1 MKLTTEYPL
10 WLIIFCMAAGIAYA
24 GILYY
29 KDKKLNELSVWM
41 IRLLA
46 VFRFT
51 VVTLLSFLLLSPL
64 LKTIN
69 REVEKPVII
78 IAQDNSE
85 SLVAGKDSAYYKN
98 EYKQNIQKLVE
109 QLSGKYEVRFYSF
122 ADGIKEI
129 NSADSLAFNE
139 KQTDISVLFDEIE
152 TRYTNRNTGAIILAS
167 DGLYNKGSNPVYSAE
182 KIKTPVYTIALG
194 DTTVKKDLI
203 LLNVEHN
210 RLAYLGNKFPLEIVV
225 NARQLKGKTTTLT
238 VTKGDASLFTQTL
251 NIHSDVFFTS
261 VPVYLEAKETGL
273 QHYKVKLTALSEEIN
288 TSNNTRDIFIEV
300 LDSRQK
306 VAIIADAPHPDVAAI
321 KESLE
326 NNQNYEVESF
336 TIDNFDKPVKKYN
349 LIILHQ
355 LPGIRN
361 PASKIMTDIEAADVP
376 VWVFSGAGTVLKN
389 GLSSISAS
397 QKTNEC
403 EAILEQNFSLFTIS
417 DELRKAIKDFPA
429 LVSPYGSYSAE
440 NTANV
445 LFYQRIGIVDTKTPL
460 MSFGSSG
467 ESKIAVFT
475 GEGIWK
481 WRLQDFS
488 MHGNHTLFDELV
500 SKTVQYLSVKA
511 DKSFFKIPGKNNF
524 LENEPIELEA
534 EVYNESYELINEPEV
549 NITITNSDNK
559 KFPYTFSKTAG
570 AYRLNAG
577 MMPVGEYKYE
587 ARVKIGEKIYP
598 HRGEFSVNALQV
610 ELTNTIADHQ
620 LLYSLSK
627 KHDGQILYPSQLDK
641 LAEILNSRTDIKSV
655 SYTQNR
661 LADLVNL
668 KWIFFLLLVL
678 LSMEWFLRKRNGV
691 Y

>member
-1 MKLTTEYPL
+1 MKLTTEYPI
-10 WLIIFCMAAGIAYA
+10 WFIIFCIAAGIAYA

-29 KDKKLNELSVWM
+29 KDKKLNELSTWM
-41 IRLLA
+41 IRLMA
-46 VFRFT
+46 AFRFI

-64 LKTIN
+64 LKTIS
-69 REVEKPVII
+69 REVEKPVIV

-85 SLVAGKDSAYYKN
+85 SLVAAKDSAFYKG
-98 EYKQNIQKLVE
+98 EYKQSIQKLID
-109 QLSGKYEVRFYSF
+109 QLSEKYEVRFYSF
-122 ADGIKEI
+122 ADRIKEI
-129 NSADSLAFNE
+129 PSADSLSFNE

-167 DGLYNKGSNPVYSAE
+167 DGLYNKGSNPVYSADR
-182 KIKTPVYTIALG
+182 IKTPVYTIALG
-194 DTTVKKDLI
+194 DTTVKKDII
-203 LLNVEHN
+203 LQKVEHN
-210 RLAYLGNKFPLEIVV
+210 RLAYLGNKFPMEIVV

-238 VTKGDASLFTQTL
+238 VSKADATLFTQTL
-251 NIHSDVFFTS
+251 NFNSDAFFTT

-273 QHYKVKLTALSEEIN
+273 QHYKVKLTALNEEVN

-326 NNQNYEVESF
+326 NNQNYEVESY

-349 LIILHQ
+349 LVILHQ
-355 LPGIRN
+355 LPGTRN
-361 PASKIMTDIEAADVP
+361 PAGKLLNDIQAADVP
-376 VWVFSGAGTVLKN
+376 VWAISGAGSILKN
-389 GLSSISAS
+389 NLSSVSAS

-403 EAILEQNFSLFTIS
+403 EAILDQNFSLFTIS
-417 DELRKAIKDFPA
+417 DELRKSIKDFPA
-429 LVSPYGSYSAE
+429 LVSPYGNYSAE

-460 MSFGSSG
+460 MYFSSFG
-467 ESKIAVFT
+467 ESKTALFL

-481 WRLQDFS
+481 WRLQDFALHS
-488 MHGNHTLFDELV
+488 NHNLFDELV

-511 DKSFFKIPGKNNF
+511 DKSFFKVLGKNNF
-524 LENEPIELEA
+524 LENETIELEA

-549 NITITNSDNK
+549 NITIINSDNK

-577 MMPVGEYKYE
+577 IMPVGEYKYE
-587 ARVKIGEKIYP
+587 ARVKIGEKINTQ
-598 HRGEFSVNALQV
+598 RGEFSVSPLKV

-627 KHDGQILYPSQLDK
+627 KHDGQMLYPAQLDN
-641 LAEILNSRTDIKSV
+641 LAEMLNNRTDIKSV
-655 SYTQNR
+655 SYTQNK

-668 KWIFFLLLVL
+668 KWIFFLLLSL
-678 LSMEWFLRKRNGV
+678 LSLEWFLRKRNGA